1 MERGGWRGSPGARN
15 SQRLLET
22 EGQRGAGQLQTPEQH
37 LGILSSQVRSGLGHF
52 PGGPVF
58 KTPCFH
64 CRGHK
69 FHRGTKIPHAL
80 RAVQPKT
87 KQHGGLGH
95 LNSMGKEDSRME
107 LAEEREGIKE
117 YPLERL
123 LGSKD
128 TAPQGSVDNNVYKL
142 GKEVGTE
149 KRGF

>member
-1 MERGGWRGSPGARN
+1 
-15 SQRLLET
+15 
-22 EGQRGAGQLQTPEQH
+22 
-37 LGILSSQVRSGLGHF
+37 
-52 PGGPVF
+52 
-58 KTPCFH
+58 
-64 CRGHK
+64 
-69 FHRGTKIPHAL
+69 
-80 RAVQPKT
+80 
-87 KQHGGLGH
+87 
-95 LNSMGKEDSRME
+95 ME

>member
-1 MERGGWRGSPGARN
+1 M
-15 SQRLLET
+15 
-22 EGQRGAGQLQTPEQH
+22 
-37 LGILSSQVRSGLGHF
+37 V
-52 PGGPVF
+52 

-69 FHRGTKIPHAL
+69 LHRGTKIPHAL

-95 LNSMGKEDSRME
+95 LNRMGKEDSRME

-128 TAPQGSVDNNVYKL
+128 TAPGFCGQRCLQAWQGSGDREAGLLSPDAWSLFVAMRTAGREGAVHTGVRL
-142 GKEVGTE
+142 QSFTPHLPWFLPVPVPLPPESLP
-149 KRGF
+149 